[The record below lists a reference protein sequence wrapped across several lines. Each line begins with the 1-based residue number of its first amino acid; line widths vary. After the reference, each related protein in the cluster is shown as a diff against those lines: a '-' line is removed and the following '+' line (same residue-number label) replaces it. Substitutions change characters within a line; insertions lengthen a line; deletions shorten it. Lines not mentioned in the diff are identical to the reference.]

1 MKRAWE
7 YDYGFFCDAVPVRD
21 RTDLIQWDN
30 LLEGKFL
37 EEARQMLENGK
48 GAWLKPLPESKAP
61 YSKILGAISSMR
73 NMGYQVEEADKLIP
87 EAFKA
92 IDENRLIDLQII
104 NARVFKA
111 LAEAKKIENH
121 PYWSY
126 TVYNSFEQYAQS
138 VKFPEYPEYR
148 LPEPEALFRQV
159 HGGWLGEI
167 IGSAMGTAV
176 EGFKSSRIWEVFGE
190 ITDYV
195 KPPETLNDDITFELA
210 LLEAFREKGYD
221 MTSDDIADKWVGYI
235 PFAYTAEEIALNYLR
250 HGVYPPESG
259 YVANPY
265 REMIGAA
272 MRAAV
277 CGALAP
283 GNPRLAAR
291 LAWKDGCISHHN
303 NGILAEVFNA
313 VIVSMAHVETDM
325 QVILDKAIRMIPRDS
340 EFYSVLEF
348 ACKACDQSRDYRRAW
363 ELCEEKYREYNWVHT
378 YPNLAAEVVAIR
390 FGGNSFQKAMTILMM
405 AGQDNDCTGGPIGH
419 AYGVLLGPDALD
431 EKFVAPLG
439 DQLDTYVRT
448 MESQSI
454 TSLSRKTTEAILKHN
469 QPDAN

>member
-7 YDYGFFCDAVPVRD
+7 YDYEFFCDAIPVRD

-37 EEARQMLENGK
+37 EEARQMLETGK
-48 GAWLKPLPESKAP
+48 GAWIKPLPESKAP
-61 YSKILGAISSMR
+61 YSKMLGAISSMR
-73 NMGYQVEEADKLIP
+73 NMGYDVQEADLLIP

-92 IDENRLIDLQII
+92 IDEDRLIDLQII

-111 LAEAKKIENH
+111 LAEAPKIESH

-138 VKFPEYPEYR
+138 VKFQEYPDYK
-148 LPEPEALFRQV
+148 LPGQEALFEKV
-159 HGGWLGEI
+159 HAGWLGEI
-167 IGSAMGTAV
+167 IGSALGTAV
-176 EGFKSSRIWEVFGE
+176 EGFKSSRIWEVFDE
-190 ITDYV
+190 ITEYV

-221 MTSDDIADKWVGYI
+221 ITSEDIADKWVGYI
-235 PFAYTAEEIALNYLR
+235 PFAYTAEEIALNHLR
-250 HGVYPPESG
+250 HGIYPPESG

-272 MRAAV
+272 MRAAI

-283 GNPRLAAR
+283 ANPRMAAE
-291 LAWKDGCISHHN
+291 LAWRDGCVSHHN

-313 VIVSMAHVETDM
+313 LIVSMAYVETDM
-325 QVILDKAIRMIPRDS
+325 QVILDKAMRMIPRDS
-340 EFYSVLEF
+340 EFYSVLAF
-348 ACKACDQSRDYRRAW
+348 ACQACGQSRDYRQAW
-363 ELCEEKYREYNWVHT
+363 ELCEEKYKEYNWVHA

-390 FGGNSFQKAMTILMM
+390 FAGNSFERAMTILMM

-419 AYGVLLGPDALD
+419 AYGVMLGLDALD
-431 EKFVAPLG
+431 DKFVAPLR

-454 TSLSRKTTEAILKHN
+454 TSLSKKTTDAILKYN
-469 QPDAN
+469 

>member
-7 YDYGFFCDAVPVRD
+7 YDYEFFCDAIPVRD

-37 EEARQMLENGK
+37 EEARQMLETGK
-48 GAWLKPLPESKAP
+48 GAWIKPLPESKAP
-61 YSKILGAISSMR
+61 YSKMLGAISSMR
-73 NMGYQVEEADKLIP
+73 NMGYDVQEADLLIP

-92 IDENRLIDLQII
+92 IDEDRLIDLQII

-111 LAEAKKIENH
+111 LAEAPKIESH

-138 VKFPEYPEYR
+138 VKFQEYPDYK
-148 LPEPEALFRQV
+148 LPGQEALFEKV
-159 HGGWLGEI
+159 HAGWLGEI
-167 IGSAMGTAV
+167 IGSALGTAV

-190 ITDYV
+190 ITEYV

-221 MTSDDIADKWVGYI
+221 ITSEDIADKWVGYI
-235 PFAYTAEEIALNYLR
+235 PFAYTAEEIALNHLR
-250 HGVYPPESG
+250 YGIYPPESG

-272 MRAAV
+272 MRAAI

-283 GNPRLAAR
+283 ANPRMAAE
-291 LAWKDGCISHHN
+291 LAWRDGCVSHHN

-313 VIVSMAHVETDM
+313 LIVSMAYVETDM
-325 QVILDKAIRMIPRDS
+325 QVILDKAMRMIPRDS
-340 EFYSVLEF
+340 EFYSVLAF
-348 ACKACDQSRDYRRAW
+348 ACQACGQSRDYRQAW
-363 ELCEEKYREYNWVHT
+363 ELCEEKYKEYNWVHA

-390 FGGNSFQKAMTILMM
+390 FAGNSFERAMTILMM

-419 AYGVLLGPDALD
+419 AYGVMLGLDALD
-431 EKFVAPLG
+431 DKFVAPLR

-454 TSLSRKTTEAILKHN
+454 TSLSKKTTDAILKYN
-469 QPDAN
+469 